1 VLRYLVRLDDI
12 TPYMSRNR
20 FSAVRE
26 VLDRYG
32 IKPIIGVVPDCRD
45 ECICADESD
54 RFSEDEYSALLSD
67 LIASGWTVAMH
78 GTNHVYST
86 EDAGLLGINP
96 FSEFA
101 GTSYETQYTK
111 LRQGREL
118 LKRLGIETSLFM
130 APGHSFDANTL
141 KALRMTGFSAVTDG
155 LYESPYIRDDIL
167 FIPCTLVSY
176 SKMKGIDTICL
187 HTNNM
192 SGADIAE
199 LEKFLSKNADCAISY
214 DEAALRAEAVA
225 YDEGTAHAEA
235 MALLMRENRNRAAN
249 SARLSGFLSATY
261 HPNTAV
267 KWIKRVF
274 MSPLLLTGRYDSK
287 EKEQ

>member
-1 VLRYLVRLDDI
+1 MNRE
-12 TPYMSRNR
+12 R
-20 FSAVRE
+20 FSAVRD

-32 IKPIIGVVPDCRD
+32 IRPVIGVVPDCRD
-45 ECICADESD
+45 ESIYAETSLRYSADEYK
-54 RFSEDEYSALLSD
+54 ELLSD
-67 LIASGWTVAMH
+67 LISKGWTVAMH

-86 EDAGLLGINP
+86 EDPGLLGINP

-118 LKRLGIETSLFM
+118 LKRLGIETGLFM
-130 APGHSFDANTL
+130 APGHTFDENTL

-155 LYESPYIRDDIL
+155 LYDRPYIREDIL
-167 FIPCTLVSY
+167 FVPCTLVSY
-176 SKMKGIDTICL
+176 GKMKGIDTVCL

-192 SGADIAE
+192 SEADIAD
-199 LEKFLSKNADCAISY
+199 LEKFLKKNREGAISY
-214 DEAALRAEAVA
+214 DEAALRAEAID
-225 YDEGTAHAEA
+225 YDEHVAHAET
-235 MALLMRENRNRAAN
+235 MALLLRENRNRAAN
-249 SARLSGFLSATY
+249 SARMSGFLSATY

-274 MSPLLLTGRYDSK
+274 MSPLLLTGRYDK
-287 EKEQ
+287 NEKEQ

>member
-1 VLRYLVRLDDI
+1 MLRYLVRLDDI
-12 TPYMSRNR
+12 TPYMNRNR

-26 VLDRYG
+26 VLDRYD

-45 ECICADESD
+45 ESIYADESE
-54 RFSEDEYSALLSD
+54 RFSSDEYNALLSD
-67 LIASGWTVAMH
+67 LAAAGWTVAMH
-78 GTNHVYST
+78 GTNHVYTT

-118 LKRLGIETSLFM
+118 LKRFGIETSLFM
-130 APGHSFDANTL
+130 APGHSFDENTL
-141 KALRMTGFSAVTDG
+141 RALRMTGFSAVTDG
-155 LYESPYIRDDIL
+155 LYDKPYVREDIL
-167 FIPCTLVSY
+167 FVPCTLASY
-176 SKMKGIDTICL
+176 AKMKGIDTICL

-192 SGADIAE
+192 SEADIAE
-199 LEKFLSKNADCAISY
+199 LEKFLNKNKGGAISY
-214 DEAALRAEAVA
+214 DEAALRAEAA
-225 YDEGTAHAEA
+225 SYDNNIAHAEA
-235 MALLMRENRNRAAN
+235 MALLIREKRNRAAG
-249 SARLSGFLSATY
+249 SARVSGFLSATY